1 MVRDTILNEIIAE
14 KKREVSTAKENVSF
28 IELEREV
35 KNCAPLRNFTDS
47 LRSVI
52 SRREPAVIAEIKR
65 ASPSKGLIREDF
77 NPAKHAR
84 DYEANGAT
92 CLSVLTDAKYF
103 QGADAYLEQA
113 RIACSIPVLRK
124 DFIVDPYQIAQSKV
138 LGADCILLIV
148 AALGRS
154 QMLELAAYANEI
166 SIDVLVEVHDREELE
181 QALEVESDLIGVNNR
196 NLHNFKTTL
205 QTTLDLYP
213 HVPPEKLIITES
225 GINSVSDI
233 HKVISA
239 GVFGFLVGETFM
251 RAPQPGLK
259 LRELFFDDNG
269 ASD

>member
-28 IELEREV
+28 LELEREV

-52 SRREPAVIAEIKR
+52 SRRELAVI

-92 CLSVLTDAKYF
+92 CLSVLTDTKYF

-138 LGADCILLIV
+138 LGADDAPGVMALLMFHKC
-148 AALGRS
+148 L
-154 QMLELAAYANEI
+154 
-166 SIDVLVEVHDREELE
+166 
-181 QALEVESDLIGVNNR
+181 
-196 NLHNFKTTL
+196 NLRLMRMRFQLMYWLKFTI
-205 QTTLDLYP
+205 
-213 HVPPEKLIITES
+213 EK
-225 GINSVSDI
+225 N
-233 HKVISA
+233 
-239 GVFGFLVGETFM
+239 
-251 RAPQPGLK
+251 
-259 LRELFFDDNG
+259 
-269 ASD
+269 

>member
-28 IELEREV
+28 IELEREG

-92 CLSVLTDAKYF
+92 CLSVLTDRKYF

-166 SIDVLVEVHDREELE
+166 SIDV
-181 QALEVESDLIGVNNR
+181 
-196 NLHNFKTTL
+196 
-205 QTTLDLYP
+205 
-213 HVPPEKLIITES
+213 
-225 GINSVSDI
+225 
-233 HKVISA
+233 
-239 GVFGFLVGETFM
+239 
-251 RAPQPGLK
+251 
-259 LRELFFDDNG
+259 
-269 ASD
+269 